1 MEKLDIIL
9 WAMGGGFAALF
20 ALMGFMWSAM
30 NSKFDKVDDMFD
42 RIDKRFDK
50 IDERFERLEAK
61 VEDIDR
67 RLCRIEG
74 GLASNSHCALS
85 THNHKK
91 KYHG

>member
-20 ALMGFMWSAM
+20 ALMGFMWSAL
-30 NSKFDKVDDMFD
+30 NSKFDK
-42 RIDKRFDK
+42 IDQKFDK
-50 IDERFERLEAK
+50 IDEKFDKLETK

-85 THNHKK
+85 SHNHKK